1 MHDLKDELFDIN
13 HELCFECMHGMQL
26 ALTGNRFD
34 LTGHYYNAK
43 FMCVVSNKLAYMHLH
58 VTVNKN
64 GCIAMYNSVKKELLA
79 NGVMH
84 FSTKYTDSCIA
95 TGKRQTIKIII
106 AVLANSDA

>member
-1 MHDLKDELFDIN
+1 MQATNSHEKGVCMTIN
-13 HELCFECMHGMQL
+13 FV
-26 ALTGNRFD
+26 R
-34 LTGHYYNAK
+34 
-43 FMCVVSNKLAYMHLH
+43 
-58 VTVNKN
+58 
-64 GCIAMYNSVKKELLA
+64 KELLA